1 MRINIVKSTFLE
13 HRKCAKKRIGTRVLM
28 RMIKIM
34 RIFKKADKVNIF

>member
-13 HRKCAKKRIGTRVLM
+13 HRKCAEKRIGTRVLM

-34 RIFKKADKVNIF
+34 RIF